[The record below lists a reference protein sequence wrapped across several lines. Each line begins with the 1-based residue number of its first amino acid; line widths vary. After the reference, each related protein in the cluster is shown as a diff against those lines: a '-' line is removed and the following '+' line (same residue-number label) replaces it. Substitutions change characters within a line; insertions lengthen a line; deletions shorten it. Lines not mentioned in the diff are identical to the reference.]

1 MSEFWTFSFEE
12 EMYRISSKFKILPK
26 FTSDILVIIIK
37 RPIYDS
43 PYRSSV
49 KSKDKVYKSRSI
61 LYYSLTES
69 NPEVVPHP
77 VDKIINPFETTTIL
91 TLVALSLIYTG
102 MKGKRHCLF

>member
-69 NPEVVPHP
+69 NPEVVSHP
-77 VDKIINPFETTTIL
+77 VDKIITMLLWASIL
-91 TLVALSLIYTG
+91 LKPQLY
-102 MKGKRHCLF
+102 